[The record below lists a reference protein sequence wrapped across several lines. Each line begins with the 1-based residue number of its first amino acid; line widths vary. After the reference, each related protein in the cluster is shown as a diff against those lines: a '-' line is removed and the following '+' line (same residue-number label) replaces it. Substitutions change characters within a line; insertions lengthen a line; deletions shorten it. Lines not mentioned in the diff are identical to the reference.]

1 MYIISCFLWSL
12 IHLLI
17 TYPLYHQFWSTIPM
31 FVGESSMSPN
41 EVPLIYHSWLYIPY
55 IYIYISHSTGV
66 TAGPKIISPLCWFQ
80 VASHYFPAIFPITAR
95 LFRHCGFHIS
105 VVSWFFYYDL
115 LVKPP
120 FSSHTGE
127 KMPYDL
133 PRISPL
139 KPPYDIHIYPQYPG
153 HKSVTRSQSQDRS
166 PSEGA
171 ASWVSVPECKRQKR
185 PFVFAIMLFSL

>member
-1 MYIISCFLWSL
+1 MYV
-12 IHLLI
+12 
-17 TYPLYHQFWSTIPM
+17 YHIM
-31 FVGESSMSPN
+31 FFVVFNPFIN
-41 EVPLIYHSWLYIPY
+41 YIPIVSPILVHNPHVCWRIIHESQWSSINIPFLVVY
-55 IYIYISHSTGV
+55 SIYIYISHSTGV

-185 PFVFAIMLFSL
+185 PFVFAIMLISL